1 MKIKKSLAGAVLV
14 LAVSGGAVAVAT
26 SMASANTLAPTGRRG
41 PAAATDAPEIGA
53 VGRTGDK
60 PPAGVTVEK
69 AQRAAEI
76 GAAGQTGDR
85 PPAGVTVE
93 KGQAAKPAK

>member
-14 LAVSGGAVAVAT
+14 LAVAGGGVAVAT
-26 SMASANTLAPTGRRG
+26 SMASASTPDRTAPRG
-41 PAAATDAPEIGA
+41 PAAVSGAPEIGA

-69 AQRAAEI
+69 AQPAVEI
-76 GAAGQTGDR
+76 GAAGTTGDHR
-85 PPAGVTVE
+85 PAGVTAE
-93 KGQAAKPAK
+93 KARAAKPAE